1 MKLLSSET
9 SCWLSRGI
17 NGLSVAFWADSVQ
30 LWRIM
35 KGKRFVVIMAGGRGE
50 RFWPQSRLTRPKH
63 LLPIVG
69 DVPMLTQTIERLGEI
84 VPPQQVIIITNAE
97 QREAVIEVCP
107 MVPEEN
113 IIAEP
118 VGRDTAAAVGLA
130 AVLVRDR
137 DPDASFAMLPADHVI
152 QDAGGF
158 QNVLDTAFTT
168 AEEEDAIVTVG
179 IRAAYPA
186 TGYGYIH
193 RGGVIREVSSKPVY
207 EVLEFREK
215 PDLETATTYVE
226 SGEYYWN
233 AGMFFF
239 RVPVISDE
247 FARLTPG
254 LWRALGKIRDGLE
267 DGVDL
272 ESLLAEHYPNLEK
285 ISVDFAI
292 MEKAH
297 TVRVVESAFDW
308 DDVGEW
314 PAVERHFPKDA
325 DNNVANGRVMI
336 QGGSGNIVVNDGE
349 HLTAIIGVDDLIVVQ
364 TGDATLVC
372 PKSKAQEIKA
382 LVKAL
387 GQDEANK
394 DLL

>member
-1 MKLLSSET
+1 
-9 SCWLSRGI
+9 
-17 NGLSVAFWADSVQ
+17 
-30 LWRIM
+30 M

-69 DVPMLTQTIERLGEI
+69 DVPMLTQTIERLGEV
-84 VPPQQVIIITNAE
+84 VPPQQVLIITNAE

-113 IIAEP
+113 VIAEP

-130 AVLVRDR
+130 TVLVGNR
-137 DPDASFAMLPADHVI
+137 DPEATFAMLPADHVI
-152 QDAGGF
+152 HDAAGF
-158 QNVLDTAFTT
+158 QAVLDTAFSA
-168 AEEEDAIVTVG
+168 AEEESAIVTVG
-179 IRAAYPA
+179 IQAAYPA

-193 RGGVIREVSSKPVY
+193 RGDVVRELSGKPVY
-207 EVLEFREK
+207 QVQEFREK
-215 PDLETATTYVE
+215 PDLETATQYVE

-239 RVPVISDE
+239 RVPVIAAE
-247 FARLTPG
+247 FSAHTSK
-254 LWRALGKIRDGLE
+254 LWRALGKIREGLQ

-272 ESLLAEHYPNLEK
+272 DSLLEEHYPSLEK

-292 MEKAH
+292 MEKAQ

-314 PAVERHFPKDA
+314 PAVERHYPKDA
-325 DNNVANGRVMI
+325 DNNVANGRVVI
-336 QGGSGNIVVNDGE
+336 QGGTGNIVVNDGE
-349 HLTAIIGVDDLIVVQ
+349 HMTALIGVDDLIVVQ
-364 TGDATLVC
+364 TADATLVC

-387 GQDEANK
+387 GEDKANK
-394 DLL
+394 ELL